1 MLTPTVLPKWG
12 RRWQGCLAHS
22 QLGRSQG
29 GPLGHHHLL
38 PTPQL
43 LEKTPPP
50 RHAPSATRVSRAR
63 QRWPFTSGATWASGP
78 LAAPA
83 AGRAS
88 PPRGPRVTRRPTPGS
103 QTPPDTS
110 LASWPSRC
118 RPAGPWPPK
127 ALQLRG
133 GGKSLGKSR
142 DLWKHQQMHMA
153 AWPFPC
159 LQCGCCFWLRQ
170 VLASHQKVHGGEKPF
185 GCADCGKHFTQKH
198 HLLSHWCIHTGEK
211 PFACSHCGHHF
222 SQEHNLVSHQRT
234 RSREYP
240 FACTHC
246 PKAFRDKKT
255 LTLYQHIHTGE
266 KRRVRQDLQPE
277 AAPEEPP
284 AGARGLAGHAGGWL
298 VGWGGGV
305 RPQQGVGGGQSLPAQ
320 QPQEVVSR

>member
-1 MLTPTVLPKWG
+1 MGILAKPLPPC
-12 RRWQGCLAHS
+12 R
-22 QLGRSQG
+22 
-29 GPLGHHHLL
+29 
-38 PTPQL
+38 
-43 LEKTPPP
+43 
-50 RHAPSATRVSRAR
+50 
-63 QRWPFTSGATWASGP
+63 P
-78 LAAPA
+78 LAPKNPA
-83 AGRAS
+83 AAWR
-88 PPRGPRVTRRPTPGS
+88 
-103 QTPPDTS
+103 
-110 LASWPSRC
+110 
-118 RPAGPWPPK
+118 
-127 ALQLRG
+127 
-133 GGKSLGKSR
+133 GKSLGKSR
-142 DLWKHQQMHMA
+142 DLWKNQQMHMA

-185 GCADCGKHFTQKH
+185 GCADCSKHFAQKH

-211 PFACSHCGHHF
+211 RFACSHCGHHF
-222 SQEHNLVSHQRT
+222 SHEHNLVSHLRI

-284 AGARGLAGHAGGWL
+284 AGARGLAGHAGRWL

-305 RPQQGVGGGQSLPAQ
+305 RPRQGVGGGQSLPAR
-320 QPQEVVSR
+320 QPQEAVSRRADHAGPPVHPWHPQPVAAPAAHCPLKLLLKGPWGGPLPSQEQ

>member
-1 MLTPTVLPKWG
+1 MGERPF
-12 RRWQGCLAHS
+12 GCPCCRK
-22 QLGRSQG
+22 GFPSQG
-29 GPLGHHHLL
+29 TLCH
-38 PTPQL
+38 Q
-43 LEKTPPP
+43 KTHARKPDTP
-50 RHAPSATRVSRAR
+50 RHQPGILAKPLPPCR
-63 QRWPFTSGATWASGP
+63 P
-78 LAAPA
+78 LAPKSPA
-83 AGRAS
+83 AAWR
-88 PPRGPRVTRRPTPGS
+88 
-103 QTPPDTS
+103 
-110 LASWPSRC
+110 
-118 RPAGPWPPK
+118 
-127 ALQLRG
+127 
-133 GGKSLGKSR
+133 GKSLGKSR

-222 SQEHNLVSHQRT
+222 SQEHNLVSHQCI

-305 RPQQGVGGGQSLPAQ
+305 CPRQGVGKVNPYQRSSHKKRFQDERIMLAHQRTHGTPGPWLPL
-320 QPQEVVSR
+320 QPTAP